1 MRVPYAQISLGTD
14 KRFAKL
20 CPQMP
25 RLVVPQELSVKVERS
40 LAVRAFRDLARSW
53 YLIGQFLR
61 RDISI
66 RYRGTFFGLFWSF
79 LSPLLMLAVYLFV
92 FGFIFNARFGIAKN
106 ESTFDYGLALFCGLN
121 FFNLFSEVV
130 LRSPTLVLQYP
141 NLVKKVVFPLE
152 IFPIVATGT
161 AIFHCLIAFLPLAIG
176 LGISR
181 HEIPFTVL
189 YLFVFLV
196 PLSLLTCGA
205 SWIFAAIGV
214 FFRDIQPIL
223 VAAITILMFMSAIFF
238 PLRAVPEKWR
248 AVIGLN
254 PMVHLVESARA
265 AIVWGV
271 TPNWLTYFVLFAGSL
286 AIFLM
291 GYFVFDRS
299 KSAFADVL

>member
-1 MRVPYAQISLGTD
+1 MSRPAVP
-14 KRFAKL
+14 K
-20 CPQMP
+20 
-25 RLVVPQELSVKVERS
+25 ELLAAVKRS
-40 LAVRAFRDLARSW
+40 LPVRVFRDLIRSG
-53 YLIGQFLR
+53 YLIGQFLQ

-66 RYRGTFFGLFWSF
+66 RYRGTLFGLFWSF

-92 FGFIFNARFGIAKN
+92 FGFIFKSHFGVDKN

-152 IFPIVATGT
+152 ILPVVATGT

-176 LGISR
+176 LSISR

-196 PLSLLTCGA
+196 PLALLTCGA
-205 SWIFAAIGV
+205 AWIFAATGV

-223 VAAITILMFMSAIFF
+223 TAAITILMFMSAIFF
-238 PLRAVPEKWR
+238 PLQAVPEPWR
-248 AVIGLN
+248 RLIGFN
-254 PMVHLVESARA
+254 PMVHLIDGGRS

-271 TPNWLTYFVLFAGSL
+271 APNWLTYFGLVVGSL
-286 AIFLM
+286 TVFLL